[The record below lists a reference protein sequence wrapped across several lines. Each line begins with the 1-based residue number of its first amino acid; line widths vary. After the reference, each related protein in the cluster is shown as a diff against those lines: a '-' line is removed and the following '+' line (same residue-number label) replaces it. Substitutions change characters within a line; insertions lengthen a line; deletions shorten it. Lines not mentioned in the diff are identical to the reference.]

1 MTNKS
6 ESEASVYDPFNP
18 KGVDPIPRHNHQII
32 GWPGETVLDNIHEE
46 TPGDVSFE
54 FVLKKVTA
62 GVDTKIDPKEA
73 HLLEHGKVFYS
84 AVTPYRSCIWHAD
97 TPGAAIGSMI
107 RGMAELARSGAL
119 DPNKPNRK
127 GSTTIQ
133 HVLEI
138 LSEKLAWQLEQ
149 RHTSL
154 AEVDDT
160 FHDRKTNDAYLNNV
174 ARDNEIIA
182 ALGTSIAALAR
193 VKDL

>member
-6 ESEASVYDPFNP
+6 SEPVYDPFNP
-18 KGVDPIPRHNHQII
+18 TGVDLIPRHHHQII

-46 TPGDVSFE
+46 TSDDVSFE

-73 HLLEHGKVFYS
+73 HLLEQGKVFYS
-84 AVTPYRSCIWHAD
+84 AVTPYRSCVWHAD

-107 RGMAELARSGAL
+107 RGIAELARSGAL
-119 DPNKPNRK
+119 DPNKPNQK
-127 GSTTIQ
+127 GSTPIQ

-138 LSEKLAWQLEQ
+138 LSERLIWQLEQ
-149 RHTSL
+149 RHSSL
-154 AEVDDT
+154 AEADELS
-160 FHDRKTNDAYLNNV
+160 HDRKTNDTYLNNV
-174 ARDNEIIA
+174 ARDNEIIS